1 MYHRLSR
8 DVKLAAVRLWEGN
21 LLALPDILNCCNFSR
36 ATFYRIMNLWQETG
50 DVVSHRNPSYRQ
62 NRLLDGTDIQYLK
75 QLIEENPDYF
85 LDELLRLLK
94 TNRFISVHYTSIHNQ
109 LLYCGVSR
117 KKLQRIASERN
128 EDYRANFIARIAQYA
143 PHELGFIDEVSKDE
157 RSIGR
162 RYGRSRRGRRARKS
176 QPFVRGRRTSTVGCL
191 TLDGFVSGTSVE
203 GSFTKVSF
211 LDWLEHSLV
220 SIHFF
225 CISHPSNCHSC
236 PNAIHTQVFSVFLS
250 STTRRFTIVMIFL
263 SLLIALVSASNTS
276 RLTRPIST
284 PSRKHSPKSS
294 TSCGGTRTTTERGQ
308 GIVFC
313 LICMKY

>member
-8 DVKLAAVRLWEGN
+8 DVKQAAVRLWEGN
-21 LLALPDILNCCNFSR
+21 LLALPDILNSCNFSR
-36 ATFYRIMNLWQETG
+36 ATFYRILKLWKETG
-50 DVVSHRNPSYRQ
+50 DVVSHRNASHSQ
-62 NRLLDGTDIQYLK
+62 TRLLDGTDIQYLN
-75 QLIEENPDYF
+75 QLVEENPDYF

-94 TNRFISVHYTSIHNQ
+94 TNRFISVHYTTIHNQ
-109 LLYCGVSR
+109 LLRCGVSH

-128 EDYRANFIARIAQYA
+128 EDNRANFITRIAQYA

-157 RSIGR
+157 WSIGR

-220 SIHFF
+220 SILFF
-225 CISHPSNCHSC
+225 FVFHICLTATAAQMQSIPRCSQC
-236 PNAIHTQVFSVFLS
+236 P
-250 STTRRFTIVMIFL
+250 
-263 SLLIALVSASNTS
+263 
-276 RLTRPIST
+276 RP
-284 PSRKHSPKSS
+284 RQREGSP
-294 TSCGGTRTTTERGQ
+294 
-308 GIVFC
+308 
-313 LICMKY
+313 